1 MNPKTKGIFEA
12 AFAKW
17 GFDSQVLVLAEE
29 ASELSASC
37 VRFINH
43 KTGSD
48 KVAEEAADVEIMIE
62 QLRHN
67 GMGPMIDHEKNRKM
81 TRLAQIVGV
90 DVGHGQLHASLTN
103 EVRLTVFENT
113 NARYLDSD
121 VLDDAWSDYNTDHE
135 TEHEAVSHSF
145 DLAVADLSFI
155 SLTKVLPIFESGASS
170 QDLLNNGA
178 HVLALVKPQFELTAD
193 DLSKAGIVKD
203 PAKYTEVQANILA
216 ACAAHDLTVLD
227 YFASPITGTDGNHEF
242 FVFAQ
247 YQTQQL
253 IDSE

>member
-43 KTGSD
+43 KTDSS

-90 DVGHGQLHASLTN
+90 DSQPFSPFGPSVQGLLEEASEQMGLAETLYRDPKTSN
-103 EVRLTVFENT
+103 RYAA
-113 NARYLDSD
+113 AR
-121 VLDDAWSDYNTDHE
+121 ARM
-135 TEHEAVSHSF
+135 AVS
-145 DLAVADLSFI
+145 
-155 SLTKVLPIFESGASS
+155 
-170 QDLLNNGA
+170 LLM
-178 HVLALVKPQFELTAD
+178 
-193 DLSKAGIVKD
+193 
-203 PAKYTEVQANILA
+203 QA
-216 ACAAHDLTVLD
+216 
-227 YFASPITGTDGNHEF
+227 
-242 FVFAQ
+242 AQ
-247 YQTQQL
+247 KMIREQQYAERMQAE
-253 IDSE
+253 DKSHG

>member
-81 TRLAQIVGV
+81 NRLAQIVGV
-90 DVGHGQLHASLTN
+90 ESQPVSPFGQPVLGLLA
-103 EVRLTVFENT
+103 EVWEQLELVEALYRDINT
-113 NARYLDSD
+113 SNRQAAARTRM
-121 VLDDAWSDYNTDHE
+121 A
-135 TEHEAVSHSF
+135 
-145 DLAVADLSFI
+145 I
-155 SLTKVLPIFESGASS
+155 SLLMQAAQKMMREQQYAERM
-170 QDLLNNGA
+170 QA
-178 HVLALVKPQFELTAD
+178 EVKN
-193 DLSKAGIVKD
+193 V
-203 PAKYTEVQANILA
+203 
-216 ACAAHDLTVLD
+216 
-227 YFASPITGTDGNHEF
+227 
-242 FVFAQ
+242 
-247 YQTQQL
+247 
-253 IDSE
+253 

>member
-90 DVGHGQLHASLTN
+90 DSQPFSPFGPSVQGLLEEASEQMGLAETLYRDPKTSN
-103 EVRLTVFENT
+103 RYAA
-113 NARYLDSD
+113 AR
-121 VLDDAWSDYNTDHE
+121 ARM
-135 TEHEAVSHSF
+135 AVS
-145 DLAVADLSFI
+145 
-155 SLTKVLPIFESGASS
+155 
-170 QDLLNNGA
+170 LLM
-178 HVLALVKPQFELTAD
+178 
-193 DLSKAGIVKD
+193 
-203 PAKYTEVQANILA
+203 QAAQKMIREQQYA
-216 ACAAHDLTVLD
+216 ERMRAEDKAHD
-227 YFASPITGTDGNHEF
+227 
-242 FVFAQ
+242 
-247 YQTQQL
+247 
-253 IDSE
+253 

>member
-67 GMGPMIDHEKNRKM
+67 GMGTMIDHEKNRKM
-81 TRLAQIVGV
+81 NRLAQIVGMESQPGSPFGPSV
-90 DVGHGQLHASLTN
+90 LGLLEEASEQLGLAETLYRDTQTSN
-103 EVRLTVFENT
+103 RYAA
-113 NARYLDSD
+113 AR
-121 VLDDAWSDYNTDHE
+121 ARM
-135 TEHEAVSHSF
+135 AVS
-145 DLAVADLSFI
+145 
-155 SLTKVLPIFESGASS
+155 
-170 QDLLNNGA
+170 LLMQA
-178 HVLALVKPQFELTAD
+178 AQKMTREQQYAERIQAEVKN
-193 DLSKAGIVKD
+193 V
-203 PAKYTEVQANILA
+203 
-216 ACAAHDLTVLD
+216 
-227 YFASPITGTDGNHEF
+227 
-242 FVFAQ
+242 
-247 YQTQQL
+247 
-253 IDSE
+253 